1 MFGDFF
7 DCVFGNRNIALFVD
21 GPNVL
26 RKTIHIDLLQAKR
39 ELARYGHISV
49 ARVYIN
55 QHAPDK
61 LIEAIKNQGFDAVT
75 TTGDVDVTMAV
86 EAMELTLNR
95 RIGKIAL
102 ITRDMDFLPV
112 IVKAREHNKET
123 ILISTDVAL
132 GVAIKNSVNR
142 LILFKKDGTAQHIKN
157 P

>member
-1 MFGDFF
+1 MFETFLN
-7 DCVFGNRNIALFVD
+7 CLFGNRSIAFFVD

-26 RKTIHIDLLQAKR
+26 RKAIHLDLLQAKK
-39 ELARYGHISV
+39 ELSKYGDIV
-49 ARVYIN
+49 LARVYIN

-61 LIEAIKNQGFDAVT
+61 LIEAIKNQGYEVVT

-86 EAMELTLNR
+86 EAMEYTLNN

-102 ITRDMDFLPV
+102 MTRDMDFLPV
-112 IVKAREHNKET
+112 IVKAREHHKET
-123 ILISTDVAL
+123 ILLSTDVAL

-142 LILFKKDGTAQHIKN
+142 LILFGRNREVKHIKN